1 MFVPAGKDRVP
12 LRVRDRTRIA
22 TGASGRLE
30 LEFGK
35 LPPGRSTMKIA
46 HWGLGILLV
55 MPMGIAAGQA
65 QSPSQDAQAPAPA
78 PTDSLA
84 AAAKQVREA
93 KKDQPKP
100 ARVWNDDTIPKSNAA
115 IRGVGKTP
123 DENGGAAATPG
134 DAAAAPPAAAAN
146 GSAGAGGGAAA
157 GGGDRKAL
165 ETSIANAKEKLA
177 TIKVD
182 LDLLQRTYTL
192 DSQMYYIKPDYAS
205 DTDGAAKLKDEQD
218 QIAAKQQEMDD
229 GQKKIDD
236 LKPPLSKLPGSA
248 APASSHNSN

>member
-1 MFVPAGKDRVP
+1 
-12 LRVRDRTRIA
+12 
-22 TGASGRLE
+22 
-30 LEFGK
+30 
-35 LPPGRSTMKIA
+35 MKIA

-65 QSPSQDAQAPAPA
+65 QPASQDAQAPAPA

-84 AAAKQVREA
+84 AAAKQAREA

-115 IRGVGKTP
+115 ISVVGQ
-123 DENGGAAATPG
+123 TPG
-134 DAAAAPPAAAAN
+134 DNDGVAAAPSDAAGAPPTA
-146 GSAGAGGGAAA
+146 AGAGGGAAA
-157 GGGDRKAL
+157 GGNDRKAL
-165 ETSIANAKEKLA
+165 ESSIANAKEKLA
-177 TIKVD
+177 TVKVD

-205 DTDGAAKLKDEQD
+205 DADGAAKLKDEQD

-229 GQKKIDD
+229 VQKRIDD
-236 LKPPLSKLPGSA
+236 LNAELSKLPEAA
-248 APASSHNSN
+248 APASNDNSH

>member
-1 MFVPAGKDRVP
+1 
-12 LRVRDRTRIA
+12 
-22 TGASGRLE
+22 
-30 LEFGK
+30 
-35 LPPGRSTMKIA
+35 MKIA
-46 HWGLGILLV
+46 HWSIGILLV

-65 QSPSQDAQAPAPA
+65 QPPAQDAQAPA

-84 AAAKQVREA
+84 AAAKQAREA
-93 KKDQPKP
+93 KKDQPKS

-115 IRGVGKTP
+115 ISVVGQTP
-123 DENGGAAATPG
+123 DDNAGAAAAG
-134 DAAAAPPAAAAN
+134 DAAAAAPAAAAN

-165 ETSIANAKEKLA
+165 EGSIANAKEKLA

-205 DTDGAAKLKDEQD
+205 NTDGAAKLKDEQD

-229 GQKKIDD
+229 EQKKIDD
-236 LKPPLSKLPGSA
+236 LNAELSKLPAAA
-248 APASSHNSN
+248 APAGSDNSN

>member
-1 MFVPAGKDRVP
+1 
-12 LRVRDRTRIA
+12 
-22 TGASGRLE
+22 
-30 LEFGK
+30 
-35 LPPGRSTMKIA
+35 MKIV

-55 MPMGIAAGQA
+55 MPVSIAAGQS
-65 QSPSQDAQAPAPA
+65 QPPSQNEQAAAPA

-84 AAAKQVREA
+84 AAAKQAREA

-115 IRGVGKTP
+115 ISVVGQTP
-123 DENGGAAATPG
+123 DDNGGAAAASG

-146 GSAGAGGGAAA
+146 GAGGGAAA
-157 GGGDRKAL
+157 GAGNRKAL
-165 ETSIANAKEKLA
+165 EGSIANAKERLA
-177 TIKVD
+177 TIKVE

-229 GQKKIDD
+229 EQKKIDD
-236 LKPPLSKLPGSA
+236 LNAELAKLPAPA
-248 APASSHNSN
+248 APAGSDNSN